1 MILIMISI
9 ISIVTALSFDKESR
23 KTLIASIPNRT
34 EAALESLKDT
44 MKAKTEELSEKE
56 KSYIIFLWIT
66 DNIEYDVESYDSGL
80 SPD

>member
-66 DNIEYDVESYDSGL
+66 DNIEYDVESYYSGL

>member
-44 MKAKTEELSEKE
+44 MKANRRIIRKRKKLY
-56 KSYIIFLWIT
+56 YIFM
-66 DNIEYDVESYDSGL
+66 DN
-80 SPD
+80 

>member
-66 DNIEYDVESYDSGL
+66 DNIEYDEESYNSGL

>member
-34 EAALESLKDT
+34 EAALESLKDK

>member
-1 MILIMISI
+1 MISI

-44 MKAKTEELSEKE
+44 TKAKTEELSKKE